1 MLWYVLGFG
10 YKLVENATMNLFM
23 LTRQI
28 DDTSTNYRQNYK
40 INDLSLKKKKK
51 KARTHGGICALTCMG
66 LNF

>member
-40 INDLSLKKKKK
+40 INDLTLKK
-51 KARTHGGICALTCMG
+51 KARTEGYVPLRAWD
-66 LNF
+66 